1 MPASQPSQILI
12 VDDEPKA
19 VTLLCN
25 LLVPEGY
32 RVLTAGSAA
41 EALEVAAREMPD
53 LVLLDVMMP
62 GTDGFEL
69 CTQMRKNPRL
79 AHLPIIMLTALD
91 DRKSLLRGIEVGAD
105 DFLAK
110 PFDSTELRIRLR
122 TITRLNRFRLLYEER
137 ARFEL
142 AVVHNPQGIV
152 LAELDGQIIHHNKA
166 FTWIVAGNAPAPD
179 NFFAFLPADAATKLR
194 QHLANVC
201 TWVELI
207 ECTLRRPEQPDAIVE
222 ISCTLIPW
230 HGRSIA
236 HFVVHDLTERRQLEQ
251 QLLQSQRIEVLGQL
265 AGSAIHD
272 VNNLLSAIHSSAQ
285 LLELKGGANYEV
297 HVQDITRST
306 QRCASILRQLL
317 LFGRGGEGGLEEV
330 NAAIIAYEVAQIAKD
345 TFGKSHQVTFRSEA
359 NLPSVKLDSTQVHQ
373 IVLNLCVNARDA
385 MPNGGPIVISVDR
398 QRIAAPLPAVLG
410 DRIQRGDYV
419 TISVRDT
426 GTGISPEVLPK
437 LFEPFFTTKPKGKG
451 TGMGLPTVIR
461 LVRRHHGYV
470 RLESAVGQ
478 GSCFECFFPVEPPS
492 PPVA

>member
-1 MPASQPSQILI
+1 
-12 VDDEPKA
+12 
-19 VTLLCN
+19 
-25 LLVPEGY
+25 
-32 RVLTAGSAA
+32 
-41 EALEVAAREMPD
+41 
-53 LVLLDVMMP
+53 
-62 GTDGFEL
+62 
-69 CTQMRKNPRL
+69 
-79 AHLPIIMLTALD
+79 
-91 DRKSLLRGIEVGAD
+91 
-105 DFLAK
+105 
-110 PFDSTELRIRLR
+110 
-122 TITRLNRFRLLYEER
+122 
-137 ARFEL
+137 
-142 AVVHNPQGIV
+142 
-152 LAELDGQIIHHNKA
+152 
-166 FTWIVAGNAPAPD
+166 
-179 NFFAFLPADAATKLR
+179 
-194 QHLANVC
+194 
-201 TWVELI
+201 
-207 ECTLRRPEQPDAIVE
+207 
-222 ISCTLIPW
+222 
-230 HGRSIA
+230 
-236 HFVVHDLTERRQLEQ
+236 
-251 QLLQSQRIEVLGQL
+251 
-265 AGSAIHD
+265 
-272 VNNLLSAIHSSAQ
+272 
-285 LLELKGGANYEV
+285 
-297 HVQDITRST
+297 VQDITRST